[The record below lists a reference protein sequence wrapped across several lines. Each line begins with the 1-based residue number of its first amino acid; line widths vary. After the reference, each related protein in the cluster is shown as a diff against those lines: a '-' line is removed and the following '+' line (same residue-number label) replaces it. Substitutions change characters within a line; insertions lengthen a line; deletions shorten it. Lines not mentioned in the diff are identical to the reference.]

1 MHLQLGVFFQP
12 VLRLQNEPPPPPR
25 PTISVSPAPAVNDVA
40 TTKAA
45 QDSEDDV
52 SQQNELNDVES
63 SAPDADV
70 GDASSTVISNK
81 KPTLQYDYKEGK
93 SRHRLRVSS
102 TSRHD
107 HRKIYA

>member
-1 MHLQLGVFFQP
+1 MHLQLGVAFQT
-12 VLRLQNEPPPPPR
+12 VLRLQNEPPPPR

-70 GDASSTVISNK
+70 GDASSTVIANK

-93 SRHRLRVSS
+93 SRHRLLVS
-102 TSRHD
+102 
-107 HRKIYA
+107 